1 MYRQSER
8 DEWHMTDINN
18 SLTHTHIYIYQSK
31 IKWMVAVYNRLWD
44 MNNSCILKA
53 RDEWDSY
60 MPEREDE
67 W

>member
-1 MYRQSER
+1 M
-8 DEWHMTDINN
+8 
-18 SLTHTHIYIYQSK
+18 HIYISQSK
-31 IKWMVAVYNRLWD
+31 IKWMVAVYDRLWD

-60 MPEREDE
+60 MSEREDE